1 VQQKKTKNPSE
12 SYSKGAL
19 EELMQG
25 EGDEKLYKARMEM
38 ELASAASLLRSET
51 KNLMGLIHGASLC
64 GFSIEV

>member
-1 VQQKKTKNPSE
+1 
-12 SYSKGAL
+12 
-19 EELMQG
+19 MQG